1 MSENLLHKCCKC
13 DDIVYIHSS
22 MEEKS
27 KTMKIVCAECADGL
41 KGRYTDKRDMFI
53 EETDDEY
60 NDA

>member
-1 MSENLLHKCCKC
+1 
-13 DDIVYIHSS
+13 

-27 KTMKIVCAECADGL
+27 KTMKIVCGECADGL

-60 NDA
+60 NDV